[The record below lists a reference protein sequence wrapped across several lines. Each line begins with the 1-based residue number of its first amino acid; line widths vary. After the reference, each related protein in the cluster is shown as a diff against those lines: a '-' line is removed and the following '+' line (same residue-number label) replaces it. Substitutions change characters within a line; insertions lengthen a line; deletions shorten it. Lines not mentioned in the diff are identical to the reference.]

1 LFGDNTEILF
11 VDDEPGI
18 LEQAKIFLE
27 DLNKKININ
36 TVSSAEH
43 GLMEI
48 NKNDYDSIISDYQM
62 SGMDGLDFLREIRAR
77 GINIPFIMFTGRG
90 REEVAIKALNLGA
103 NNYIQ
108 KGGNPRV
115 QFELLADV
123 IDQEVRL
130 YRGEKA
136 RFNLASIVESSQNA
150 IISKDLDGYIK
161 SWNKGAEQI
170 YGYTEDEV
178 IGKHIS
184 IITPEGSEKEIDDIL
199 DTVRK
204 GKKVKPYETVR
215 KTKEGGEIH
224 ISLTVSP
231 IENKEGSVIGASA
244 IAQDITERKE
254 AEDRILHLNLVLDSI
269 RNVNQTIIRETDKE
283 RLIDE
288 ICNILVEN
296 RGYKFSWIV
305 IFDENDEIDILSYS
319 TLDEKRSDLLKE
331 IEKEGLPR
339 CVNVAMNESG
349 VRIFEKEICDD
360 CISYQGCERDKNLA
374 VRLEYEEDIFG
385 VLIVALPKNISVDED
400 EINLLEEVAG
410 DISFALYSIE
420 MKEKIEEGKKR
431 SEKIIDSMLDGFIVF
446 DSEGVQTYVN
456 DAFCRMTGF
465 TKSELTNKK
474 IPMPYWPENKPEKIQ
489 DILSQVTDGKFKD
502 HEICL
507 KRKDSSE
514 FPAIISPKAIT
525 DSSGKYSTYFASVK
539 DISERK
545 KQEDEL
551 RDLNE
556 RLEVLLKNIPGMA
569 YKCKNDRNWT
579 MELVSEGSY
588 KLTGYRSEELIDNEV
603 ISYGELIHPDHREY
617 VWNSVNRSIQEKKPF
632 KIIYK
637 IIDKSGDEKWVWE
650 QGRAD
655 YSDEGEIDEVEGL
668 IMDITERKEL
678 EDKQKFLHTLL
689 RHDLKN
695 KVNIIHGYLQLLENE
710 PGDIGIIKKAIEATK
725 KEMNLIEKVRILSKI
740 SDEVIKPMNLDSILD
755 TVLSEFMPTSMDK
768 GIEIKFEKSG
778 LEVMGGVLLEDLFGN
793 IIENSIIHSGG
804 DKIEIGVKD
813 ESEEII
819 VNIED
824 NGKGVDGK
832 YKNKIFK
839 KSFSAGENAGT
850 GLGMYLSKEIV
861 ENYGG
866 QIDVKESSLGGA
878 RFDIHLKKVR

>member
-1 LFGDNTEILF
+1 MF

-27 DLNKKININ
+27 DLNVKMNIN

-62 SGMDGLDFLREIRAR
+62 SGMDGLDFLREIRDR

-184 IITPEGSEKEIDDIL
+184 IITLEGSEKEIDDIL

-215 KTKEGGEIH
+215 KTKEGTEIH

-283 RLIDE
+283 RLIDK
-288 ICNILVEN
+288 ICDILVEN

-305 IFDENDEIDILSYS
+305 IFDENDELDILSYS
-319 TLDEKRSDLLKE
+319 TLDKKSIDFLKE
-331 IEKEGLPR
+331 IEKESLPR
-339 CVNVAMNESG
+339 CVHKGIDESG

-374 VRLEYEEDIFG
+374 VRLEYEKNLYG

-446 DSEGVQTYVN
+446 DSEGVQTYIN

-465 TKSELTNKK
+465 SRSELTNKK
-474 IPMPYWPENKPEKIQ
+474 IPMPYWPKNKTEKIQ
-489 DILSQVTDGKFKD
+489 DILSQITDGKFQD
-502 HEICL
+502 HEIYL
-507 KRKDSSE
+507 KRKDSTE

-525 DSSGKYSTYFASVK
+525 DTSGNYSTYFASVK

-569 YKCKNDRNWT
+569 YKCRNDRNWT
-579 MELVSEGSY
+579 MELVSEGSF
-588 KLTGYRSEELIDNEV
+588 KLTGYKSEELIDNEV
-603 ISYGELIHPDHREY
+603 ISYGELIHPEYREY
-617 VWNSVNRSIQEKKPF
+617 VWNSVNRAIQEKKPF

-650 QGRAD
+650 QGRTD
-655 YSDEGEIDEVEGL
+655 YSNEAEIDEVEGL

-695 KVNIIHGYLQLLENE
+695 KVNIVHGYLQLLEND
-710 PGDIGIIKKAIEATK
+710 PGDMEIIKKAIDATK
-725 KEMNLIEKVRILSKI
+725 KEMNLIEKVRTLSKI
-740 SDEVIKPMNLDSILD
+740 GDEGIKPMNLDSILD
-755 TVLSEFMPTSMDK
+755 TVLSEFMPTSIDR
-768 GIEIKFEKSG
+768 GIDIKFEKSG
-778 LEVMGGVLLEDLFGN
+778 LDVMGGVLLEDLFGN
-793 IIENSIIHSGG
+793 IIENSIIHSDA
-804 DKIEIGVKD
+804 DKIEIDVKD
-813 ESEEII
+813 ETEEII
-819 VNIED
+819 VKIED
-824 NGKGVDGK
+824 NGKGVDDR

-878 RFDIHLKKVR
+878 RFDIHLMKV